1 MHIQCHNPNGILM
14 LNAYS
19 PDWRRQES
27 QKTRF
32 SGNDLHYLLY
42 YPGPPTQFPF
52 ASAPPTPHEVVADI
66 VVHVL
71 HLKLFSSDFLN
82 MPSHMVDSAASWPI
96 SSQTILES

>member
-42 YPGPPTQFPF
+42 YPGPPSQFPF
-52 ASAPPTPHEVVADI
+52 ASAPPTPYEVVADI

-71 HLKLFSSDFLN
+71 HLKLFKRLPEHAKLRCRFSSKLAHFKPN
-82 MPSHMVDSAASWPI
+82 N
-96 SSQTILES
+96 LES